1 MNPRRIR
8 RAVALGFEIFLS
20 IVRFWLLR
28 LNSPHTLETRARWMG
43 SSSRRVLERLDIQCT
58 VKGQPS
64 CRGMVV
70 SNHLSYLD
78 ILVLSSVMPCFFVSK
93 AEIRHWP
100 LFGWLGSSG
109 GTIFLD
115 RSSLASAQSV
125 AKEIER
131 RLELPYT
138 IPVLL
143 FPEGTSSDGSQVL
156 RFHSRLFEPAVTL
169 NAPIT
174 AASIRYVL
182 HDGTPERELCW
193 FGDQTFVSH
202 LWKVF
207 NVGGFEAEVRFGESH
222 IYASRREAAQ
232 ATRNEIIAMRAAGDR
247 SAVLSL

>member
-1 MNPRRIR
+1 MNLRQIR

-20 IVRFWLLR
+20 IVRLWLLR
-28 LNSPHTLETRARWMG
+28 LNGPRTLETRARWMG
-43 SSSRRVLERLDIQCT
+43 SSSRRVLERLGIRCT
-58 VKGQPS
+58 VQGLPPEH
-64 CRGMVV
+64 GMVV

-93 AEIRHWP
+93 AEISRWP
-100 LFGWLGSSG
+100 LFGWLGGSG

-115 RSSLASAQSV
+115 RCSLASAQSV
-125 AKEIER
+125 ASQITER
-131 RLELPYT
+131 LKLPVA

-156 RFHSRLFEPAVTL
+156 LFHSRLIDPAASAG
-169 NAPIT
+169 APIT

-202 LWKVF
+202 LWKVLS
-207 NVGGFEAEVRFGESH
+207 VGGFEAEVQFGEPH
-222 IYASRREAAQ
+222 IYASRRAAAQ
-232 ATRNEIIAMRAAGDR
+232 ATREEIIAMREADDR
-247 SAVLSL
+247 SAALSL